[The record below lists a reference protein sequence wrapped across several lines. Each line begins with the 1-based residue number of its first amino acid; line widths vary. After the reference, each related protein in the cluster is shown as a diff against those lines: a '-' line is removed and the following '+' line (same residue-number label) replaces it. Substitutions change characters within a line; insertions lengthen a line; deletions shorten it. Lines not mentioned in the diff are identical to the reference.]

1 MIPGI
6 VAQGVSSSGPPV
18 VTPTMLDPLNTGSGV
33 TLSNLNLTAKKTT
46 GGIQWRMSRT
56 VVGKTAGKFYMEA
69 TFDEL
74 TGSFIGIGLG
84 DGTAAVSNFYGADT
98 HGLLLANNGQ
108 VFTGGAVL
116 TTIQTTAEGA
126 IVGVAIDIDNRRI
139 WFRTN
144 GGNWN
149 NSGTANPATNTG
161 GIAFN
166 AGMTGT
172 FYVGAGVQTSPNDQ
186 MTVNFGPTFA
196 YTAPSGF
203 EIFGEVGPPSILALG
218 GITEDA

>member
-6 VAQGVSSSGPPV
+6 VAQGVSGSPV
-18 VTPTMLDPLNTGSGV
+18 ITPAMLDPLNKGANV
-33 TLSNLNLTAKKTT
+33 ALSNLNLTATKAS
-46 GGIQWRMSRT
+46 GGVGWQMARST
-56 VVGKTAGKFYMEA
+56 VGKSTGKFYLEA
-69 TFDEL
+69 TFDEFS
-74 TGSFIGIGLG
+74 GSFIGLGLG
-84 DGTAAVSNFYGADT
+84 DAMASVSNFYGADN
-98 HGLLLANNGQ
+98 HGLIYVNNGA
-108 VFTGGAVL
+108 VFTGGALL
-116 TTIQTTAEGA
+116 TTIQTIAEGQVLGIA
-126 IVGVAIDIDNRRI
+126 FDVDARLI

-149 NSGTANPATNTG
+149 DSGSADPATGVG

-172 FYVGAGVQTSPNDQ
+172 FYPGAGVQTSPSDQ

-196 YTAPSGF
+196 YTPPSGF
-203 EIFGEVGPPSILALG
+203 EIVGEVGAPSILALG